1 MDAMVPRR
9 LPGTTLVHLEQ
20 LIDTLIAGVILMD
33 PAGVIL
39 SANPAALKMHGVTQ
53 VADLGVTADDYVQRF
68 SLRYRN
74 NHRLKRREYP
84 LMRLLAGESFPDL
97 VVEVSP
103 LGQEEPRWVHQV
115 RDVAMDD
122 DGDGP
127 DCLALIIHDVS
138 ERYDAEARF
147 EAMFHANPAPALII
161 RVADQRI
168 LRVNQGF
175 IDLSGF
181 ASGALTDKS
190 LYTID
195 LFAGIERRDFVR
207 ERIGGGE
214 TVPQL
219 EAELPLAGGGTK
231 LVLVAG
237 QPIEVADE
245 RCMLFTFAD
254 LEPRRHAESARDASE
269 AHFAKVFQLAPVGM
283 VVTQGADYR
292 IVEVNEAFG
301 QLAGY
306 AVDEVVGKVADDL
319 QLWGDAAQRRTLEA
333 EIEASGAVRGQ
344 DIRVL
349 HKEGEQVDC
358 LFSATRISRRGEP
371 CVIWIYQDIT
381 TRRHDEL
388 ALVEAIDA
396 VMQDA
401 SWFGR
406 SIMDKLAALRRPAAE
421 AATLAPITLS
431 RRESEVLELIC
442 QGVDDA
448 AIGVR
453 LSLSP
458 NTVRN
463 HVARLYAKIGVN
475 RRGAAILWARERGI
489 Y

>member
-1 MDAMVPRR
+1 MVHRR

-20 LIDTLIAGVILMD
+20 LIDALIAGVILMD
-33 PAGVIL
+33 SAGVIL
-39 SANPAALKMHGVTQ
+39 SANPAALKMHGV
-53 VADLGVTADDYVQRF
+53 AKLEELGMTADDYVQRF

-103 LGQEEPRWVHQV
+103 LGQDEPRWVHQV

-122 DGDGP
+122 DGGGP
-127 DCLALIIHDVS
+127 DCLALVIHDVS

-147 EAMFHANPAPALII
+147 EAMFQANPAPALIV

-175 IDLSGF
+175 LDLSGF
-181 ASGALTDKS
+181 ARDALVDKS

-207 ERIGGGE
+207 ECIARGA

-219 EAELPLAGGGTK
+219 EAELPLAGDGTK

-245 RCMLFTFAD
+245 RCLLFTFAD
-254 LEPRRHAESARDASE
+254 LEPRRHAESARDALE
-269 AHFAKVFQLAPVGM
+269 EHFAKVFQLAPVGI
-283 VVTQGADYR
+283 VVTQGEDYR

-301 QLAGY
+301 QLTGY
-306 AVDEVVGKVADDL
+306 AVGEVVGKVADDL
-319 QLWGDAAQRRTLEA
+319 QLWNDAAQRRTLES
-333 EIEASGAVRGQ
+333 EIQDSGAVRDQ
-344 DIRVL
+344 DIRVV
-349 HKEGEQVDC
+349 HKDGDPVDC
-358 LFSATRISRRGEP
+358 LFSAARISRRGEP
-371 CVIWIYQDIT
+371 CVVWIYQDIT

-406 SIMDKLAALRRPAAE
+406 SIMDKLAALRRPPAA
-421 AATLAPITLS
+421 AATLDPIKLS
-431 RRESEVLELIC
+431 RREGEVLELIC
-442 QGVDDA
+442 QGADDA
-448 AIGVR
+448 AIGAR

-475 RRGAAILWARERGI
+475 RRGAAILWARERGLH
-489 Y
+489 